1 MTVVTRWWWIRHDK
15 VDNPERR
22 LYGQSDIKA
31 ITGDPGPYARLAPR
45 LPEDAVWICSHL
57 SRTRD
62 TAEALRPHLE
72 ALGHSP
78 PEPLVHRDLA
88 EQDFGEWQGLNLSE
102 LRTHLG
108 DGFDVLWRDP
118 GNAEPPG
125 GESFAQVIARVGRAV
140 EHFSREHAGRDIVAF
155 AHGGSIRAA
164 LAVALKLEPAAALS
178 FQIRNLSL
186 TRIDHLVPGDPPTLG
201 LRNPWQVHQVNHLHP
216 EDDEDETRR

>member
-31 ITGDPGPYARLAPR
+31 ITDDPAPYARLAAS
-45 LPEDAVWICSHL
+45 LPGDAVWLSSHL

-62 TAEALRPHLE
+62 TAAALKPHME
-72 ALGHSP
+72 ALGHAP
-78 PEPLVHRDLA
+78 PEPQEHADLA
-88 EQDFGEWQGLNLSE
+88 EQDFGAWQGLNIADLKAN
-102 LRTHLG
+102 LG
-108 DGFDVLWRDP
+108 EDFDILWRDP
-118 GNAEPPG
+118 GGAQPPG

-140 EHFSREHAGRDIVAF
+140 EHFSTEHAGRDIIAF

-164 LAVALKLEPAAALS
+164 LAVALGLAPSAALS

-186 TRIDHLVPGDPPTLG
+186 TRIDHLVPGDPPTMG
-201 LRNPWQVHQVNHLHP
+201 VRNPWQVHQVNHLHP
-216 EDDEDETRR
+216 EDD